1 MRPRRRNNE
10 IITSEILKICMDGA
24 TKTQIVYQ
32 ANLNFMSAKPYIEQ
46 LTNNGLIEA
55 VPKGSR
61 VIYKTTPKGAELTRV
76 YRESHSEMGRLL
88 ADV

>member
-1 MRPRRRNNE
+1 MSPRRRTNE
-10 IITSEILKICMDGA
+10 IITSEILTLCMNGA

-46 LTNNGLIEA
+46 LINNGLIEA

-76 YRESHSEMGRLL
+76 FRQFHSEMGRLL